1 MSNKIKL
8 ATAYDL
14 LNFVKGLGIGVN
26 RTTLTRYQS
35 AGILTLPHQFL
46 ADDVLYNDIPDI
58 RVKYYHPISVI
69 EFIVNTLLYRGD
81 WLKLNSDIRIARPVQ
96 SDIFTGRIAFYS
108 DSELLKKYE
117 KIFIDCGIG
126 SFKKFAFAV
135 DSNVYFQESMIRK
148 SKNVLLVDRE
158 FNKRNGKSI
167 EKLNNSN
174 DLLLQE
180 MRKDLLAF
188 EENAELP
195 SYTTISIENCNV
207 FCLEQLKISLSY
219 AVFHSV
225 TKDTPTYMK
234 YQKMLYSRTFE
245 QVVEDYLPAILS
257 DIDLKEFKVRF
268 FTGIEE

>member
-1 MSNKIKL
+1 MMDKIKL
-8 ATAYDL
+8 LTANNL
-14 LNFVKGLGIGVN
+14 LQFVKAHGIGEN
-26 RTTLTRYQS
+26 RTTLTRYQA
-35 AGILTLPHQFL
+35 AGIITLPHQFL
-46 ADDVLYNDIPDI
+46 SDDELYNDIPDI
-58 RVKYYHPISVI
+58 RVKFYHPISII

-81 WLKLNSDIRIARPVQ
+81 WLKLSSDVRIARPVQ
-96 SDIFTGRIAFYS
+96 TDIFTGRIAFFS

-135 DSNVYFQESMIRK
+135 DANVYFQESLIRK
-148 SKNVLLVDRE
+148 SKNVLTVDRE
-158 FNKRNGKSI
+158 LNKGYGKSI
-167 EKLNNSN
+167 EKLNDSD

-180 MRKDLLAF
+180 MKGLLAT
-188 EENAELP
+188 EKDTELP

-207 FCLEQLKISLSY
+207 LCLEQLKTSLSY
-219 AVFHSV
+219 AVFHSM

-234 YQKMLYSRTFE
+234 YQKMIYSRTFE